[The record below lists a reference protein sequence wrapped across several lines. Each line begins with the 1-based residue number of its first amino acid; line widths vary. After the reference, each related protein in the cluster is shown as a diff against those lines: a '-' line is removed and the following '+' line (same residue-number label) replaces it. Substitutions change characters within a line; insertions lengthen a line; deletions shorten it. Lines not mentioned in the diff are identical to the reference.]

1 MPKVTL
7 QCCFQ
12 FNLLSTEEYG
22 GIGLHSGWGR
32 KGEIGQSKSRHQT
45 PSLKRPSINPPAEK
59 RQHVTINAPRNPY
72 ITDNTNVPINPYV
85 SVPPNCCYPHFLPLL
100 HRYKLQCTTY
110 LELIP
115 MNVRTKMPSLPTF
128 PPCEDDDYEDYNDAD
143 KDAVDAMPF

>member
-1 MPKVTL
+1 MIDST
-7 QCCFQ
+7 
-12 FNLLSTEEYG
+12 FNAASEG
-22 GIGLHSGWGR
+22 VSSFDSGVDNDDAPPLAYNNDDSINDDH
-32 KGEIGQSKSRHQT
+32 E